1 MQSKKNLVTVNHEA
15 LNNSAEQ
22 VSAAT
27 TLFGNMPIK
36 SEVLLAGT
44 KELVIDHLGKFYKL
58 RITSLGK
65 LILTT

>member
-1 MQSKKNLVTVNHEA
+1 MQSKKNLITVSHVA
-15 LNNSAEQ
+15 LKNSAER
-22 VSAAT
+22 VGVVASLVA
-27 TLFGNMPIK
+27 NKPIK

-44 KELVIDHLGKFYKL
+44 KELVIDHLGKLYKL